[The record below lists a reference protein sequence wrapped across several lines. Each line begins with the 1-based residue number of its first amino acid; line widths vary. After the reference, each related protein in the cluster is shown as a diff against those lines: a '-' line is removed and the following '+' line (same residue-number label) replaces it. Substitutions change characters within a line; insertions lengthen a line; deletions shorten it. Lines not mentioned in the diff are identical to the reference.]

1 MNRLSF
7 MVVKRLRNRWPIQ
20 AAESFF
26 KFEEF
31 VMTRPVLMTMLV
43 LGTLFLGMPSL
54 MAQTNQAPQVPIVQ
68 PDPVTEAIQTND
80 TATLGELI
88 RTGAILNP
96 QVVDRTAPLNVA
108 IRFSSL
114 ETVEMLVNAG
124 TRIDIRWVL
133 PRSEVSYQQMTPL
146 RWSIV
151 SGRYELVQ
159 YFLEKGCDPNEVY
172 ENQLTPLHVAAERS
186 PEMIELLLKAKA
198 DVTRLDIQGRTA
210 LSVYAANSMDNPK
223 GIELLLDA
231 GADINHRD
239 ATRMT
244 PLGWAMI
251 LLHNQKAD
259 VLVAHG
265 GKE

>member
-1 MNRLSF
+1 
-7 MVVKRLRNRWPIQ
+7 
-20 AAESFF
+20 
-26 KFEEF
+26 
-31 VMTRPVLMTMLV
+31 MTRLVLITVLV
-43 LGTLFLGMPSL
+43 LGTLFLGMPS
-54 MAQTNQAPQVPIVQ
+54 MTAQTIQDPPTSIVR
-68 PDPVTEAIQTND
+68 PDPLIEAIRTNE
-80 TATLGELI
+80 TGTLGELI
-88 RTGAILNP
+88 RNGAVLNP
-96 QVVDRTAPLNVA
+96 QAIDRTAPLNVA

-124 TRIDIRWVL
+124 ARIDIRWVL

-159 YFLEKGCDPNEVY
+159 YFLSKGCDPNEVY

-186 PEMIELLLKAKA
+186 PEMIELLLKANA

-244 PLGWAMI
+244 PLGWASI

-259 VLVAHG
+259 LLVARG

>member
-1 MNRLSF
+1 
-7 MVVKRLRNRWPIQ
+7 
-20 AAESFF
+20 
-26 KFEEF
+26 
-31 VMTRPVLMTMLV
+31 MTRPLV
-43 LGTLFLGMPSL
+43 MFFLAVITLLLVSPGG
-54 MAQTNQAPQVPIVQ
+54 MAQEIQQNQTPILH
-68 PDPVTEAIQTND
+68 PDPFTEAIRVND

-88 RTGAILNP
+88 RNGAILNP
-96 QVVDRTAPLNVA
+96 EVFDRTAPLNVA

-124 TRIDIRWVL
+124 ARIDTRWVL

-151 SGRYELVQ
+151 SGRYELVR
-159 YFLEKGCDPNEVY
+159 YFLGKGCDPNEVY

-198 DVTRLDIQGRTA
+198 DVTRMDIQGRTA
-210 LSVYAANSMDNPK
+210 LSVYAANSKDNPK

-244 PLGWAMI
+244 PLGWASIM
-251 LLHNQKAD
+251 LHNQKAD
-259 VLVAHG
+259 ALVARG